1 MKSRSKLCGESIMI
15 KRSLVFWCAVIGVFC
30 LLLSAGCVGL
40 TGESGADTASP
51 AEEYRTV
58 VDSRGVEVKV
68 PVEIERV
75 VTVNDGFVEGVLT
88 RLGEVDKVVGMGG
101 QCCQKVYTYSFED
114 LSGNNYSY
122 TDGMNPVLYLN
133 PGLQDLPLVTDGSTG
148 INYETLAGL
157 NPDLVIIRL
166 GASSFRAGSDEN
178 VKKTIETIDS
188 LGIPLI
194 ILKGP
199 PYQEKPDVNQISEEI
214 RIIGQVFGKEEEA
227 LDLAAYL
234 DDSIEMIQERTQGIP
249 ENQKPRVMQFG
260 LSPRARE
267 GGGAGMAWGL
277 DTIESFFIE
286 DLANAKNAYQGTGAF
301 VTISTEQILAI
312 NPDVILLP
320 TAQGY
325 HPASELY
332 TASYYQNLQELDA
345 IKNRQVYALPW
356 TPYNWAK
363 RLEYPVEAMIIAK
376 AAYPDRFS
384 DVKVHEWVLEFYQNV
399 YGVDLATAR
408 ELRSAQWLDW
418 MEEEGF

>member
-1 MKSRSKLCGESIMI
+1 MI
-15 KRSLVFWCAVIGVFC
+15 KRSLVFWCAVMGVFC
-30 LLLSAGCVGL
+30 MLLSAGCVGL

-75 VTVNDGFVEGVLT
+75 VTVNDGFIEGVLT

-133 PGLQDLPLVTDGSTG
+133 PGLQDLPLVTEGNTG

-166 GASSFRAGSDEN
+166 GASSFRAGSEEN
-178 VKKTIETIDS
+178 IEKTIETIDS

-199 PYQEKPDVNQISEEI
+199 PYQEKPDVNQIAEEI
-214 RIIGQVFGKEEEA
+214 RIIGQVFGKEKEA

-234 DDSIEMIQERTQGIP
+234 DDSIAMIQERTQGIP
-249 ENQKPRVMQFG
+249 EDQKPRVMQFG
-260 LSPRARE
+260 LSPRARD

-286 DLANAKNAYQGTGAF
+286 DLANAKNAYHGTGAF
-301 VTISTEQILAI
+301 VTISTEQILAL
-312 NPDVILLP
+312 NPDVIVLP

-332 TASYYQNLQELDA
+332 TAPYYQNLQELDA
-345 IKNRQVYALPW
+345 VKNRRVYALPW

-384 DVKVHEWVLEFYQNV
+384 DIKVHEWVLEFYQNV
-399 YGVDLATAR
+399 YGVDPDTAKA
-408 ELRSAQWLDW
+408 LRSAQWLDW